1 MRCVKC
7 GGDVHDNRAKKAA
20 GEYKPNAPDFVCV
33 NKDGCGWKSWP
44 SKGKATPPL
53 PPVAV
58 QAPIAPPSAP
68 QAHSGPSGNG
78 SRDAQLVEL
87 YWRCFDEVLQG
98 LKTRSMA
105 SGFPGSEIAA
115 CVATM
120 FIARSKIL

>member
-1 MRCVKC
+1 MTCPKC
-7 GGDVHDNRAKKAA
+7 GKPMLDVRGVKTNPKS
-20 GEYKPNAPDFVCV
+20 PDFQCPDASCL
-33 NKDGCGWKSWP
+33 NE
-44 SKGKATPPL
+44 KGYRTGVWLKAKAS
-53 PPVAV
+53 PVAA
-58 QAPIAPPSAP
+58 QAPSAP